1 MYEVSSVNA
10 KVEGEV
16 QLLRLLEPFIHC
28 LYFFKHVRKD
38 YATAEIHP

>member
-10 KVEGEV
+10 K
-16 QLLRLLEPFIHC
+16 LRERFNFYVYSNLSYIASI
-28 LYFFKHVRKD
+28 FFKHVRKD